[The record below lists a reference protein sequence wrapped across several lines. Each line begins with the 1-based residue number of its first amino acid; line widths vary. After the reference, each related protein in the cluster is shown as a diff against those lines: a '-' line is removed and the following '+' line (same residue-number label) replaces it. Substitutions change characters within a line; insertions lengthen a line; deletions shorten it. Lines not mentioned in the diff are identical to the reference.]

1 MIFFSNPVDVA
12 FVLILRGIFHDFA
25 SCVLLRAI
33 ACYCVLLRAIACYC
47 VLLRAGKVKV
57 NIGVMDWMATYF
69 AARGKRWLFL
79 KRRAA

>member
-1 MIFFSNPVDVA
+1 MIFFSTPVDVA
-12 FVLILRGIFHDFA
+12 FVLFLRGIFHDFA
-25 SCVLLRAI
+25 C
-33 ACYCVLLRAIACYC
+33 C

-57 NIGVMDWMATYF
+57 NIGAMDWMATYF